1 MGAVPRC
8 FKEIIM
14 LSDIELEAM
23 CWKVDAELKKH
34 AANRNPEWWGIYH
47 LWDSPNGDSIGEEDW
62 NKVFRSRPF
71 YMASAYM
78 LWVNNGYDI
87 REVCRTYNEGGFPA
101 LDSLLDEY
109 IDDDDGTGCYYTEV
123 VCGRCG
129 AGWTCGCDCR

>member
-1 MGAVPRC
+1 
-8 FKEIIM
+8 M

-47 LWDSPNGDSIGEEDW
+47 LWDSPNGDFIGEEDW

-71 YMASAYM
+71 YMASACM

>member
-1 MGAVPRC
+1 
-8 FKEIIM
+8 M

-47 LWDSPNGDSIGEEDW
+47 LWDSPNGDFIGEEDW

-129 AGWTCGCDCR
+129 AGWTCGCDCRGKPVVFCSWPC

>member
-1 MGAVPRC
+1 
-8 FKEIIM
+8 M

-23 CWKVDAELKKH
+23 CWKVDAELKNH

-47 LWDSPNGDSIGEEDW
+47 LWDSPNGDFIGEEDW

>member
-1 MGAVPRC
+1 M
-8 FKEIIM
+8 F
-14 LSDIELEAM
+14 SDIELEAM

-47 LWDSPNGDSIGEEDW
+47 LWDSPNGDFIGKEDW

>member
-1 MGAVPRC
+1 
-8 FKEIIM
+8 M

-47 LWDSPNGDSIGEEDW
+47 LWDSPNGDFIGEEDW

-109 IDDDDGTGCYYTEV
+109 IDDDDGTGCYYIEV

>member
-1 MGAVPRC
+1 
-8 FKEIIM
+8 M

-34 AANRNPEWWGIYH
+34 AADRNPEWWGIYH
-47 LWDSPNGDSIGEEDW
+47 LWDSPNGDFIGEEDW

-129 AGWTCGCDCR
+129 AGWTCECDCR

>member
-1 MGAVPRC
+1 
-8 FKEIIM
+8 M

-47 LWDSPNGDSIGEEDW
+47 LWDGPNGDFIGEEDW

>member
-1 MGAVPRC
+1 
-8 FKEIIM
+8 M

-47 LWDSPNGDSIGEEDW
+47 LRDSPNGDFIGEEDW

>member
-1 MGAVPRC
+1 
-8 FKEIIM
+8 M

-47 LWDSPNGDSIGEEDW
+47 LWDSPNGDFIGEEDW

-78 LWVNNGYDI
+78 LWVNNGYEI

>member
-1 MGAVPRC
+1 
-8 FKEIIM
+8 M
-14 LSDIELEAM
+14 LGDIELEAM

-47 LWDSPNGDSIGEEDW
+47 LWDSPNGDFIGEEDW

>member
-1 MGAVPRC
+1 
-8 FKEIIM
+8 M

-47 LWDSPNGDSIGEEDW
+47 LWDSPNGDFIGEEDW
-62 NKVFRSRPF
+62 TKVFRSRPF

>member
-1 MGAVPRC
+1 
-8 FKEIIM
+8 M

-47 LWDSPNGDSIGEEDW
+47 LWDGPNGDFIGEEDW

-78 LWVNNGYDI
+78 LWVNSGYDI